1 MDYDIT
7 RNDIDSWRAS
17 IKQAKPYEDYDN
29 LPFDGPSDPK
39 REKATTALRLLIHFG
54 LDPYNDNDYG
64 NY

>member
-17 IKQAKPYEDYDN
+17 IKQAKPYEDYD
-29 LPFDGPSDPK
+29 K
-39 REKATTALRLLIHFG
+39 
-54 LDPYNDNDYG
+54 YNDNDYG